1 MGICT
6 SKKDYEK
13 VELPSIQLPPG
24 PSAKRKILQQLIDL
38 NKARKVPLLSLA
50 HNSLYRQRVE
60 GLRKLDNWAEDLN
73 QLQTVDLKISCLG
86 TE

>member
-1 MGICT
+1 MGVCAH
-6 SKKDYEK
+6 KKDHE
-13 VELPSIQLPPG
+13 EANLPSIQLPPG

-60 GLRKLDNWAEDLN
+60 RLRKLDDWAEDLS
-73 QLQTVDLKISCLG
+73 QLQTVDQKISCLG